1 MSKLNLKQPYG
12 VVYGHD
18 TVRYTQEGKNY
29 DAQYREIGTPQAAP
43 EKPAAKVQKTEGVA
57 KATPLDNAKSF
68 LLQVLKENPVSKS
81 AIYKEAENNNHN
93 WNDVK
98 DAFIA
103 LNLIKF
109 AKSNLEM
116 WQLPE
121 SSSVGS

>member
-29 DAQYREIGTPQAAP
+29 DAQYREVGAP
-43 EKPAAKVQKTEGVA
+43 PPDKPAPKVQKTEGVA
-57 KATPLDNAKSF
+57 KATSLDNAKAF
-68 LLQVLKENPVSKS
+68 LLQILKENPVSKS
-81 AIYKEAENNNHN
+81 AIYKEAENNNQS

-98 DAFIA
+98 DAFID
-103 LNLIKF
+103 LKLIKF
-109 AKSNLEM
+109 AKANLEM

-121 SSSVGS
+121 EVAK